1 MSINFMSYLKLA
13 VQENVLA
20 DKAEG
25 YKNLDKSQLLGFLES
40 FIDWILLIVAIVAV
54 AMAIYAGYILI
65 TARDDEKKPAMA
77 KKMLLYSVLGVIVVL
92 LSKAIISFS
101 VSFLE

>member
-1 MSINFMSYLKLA
+1 MLYTKLA
-13 VQENVLA
+13 VAGDMLVT
-20 DKAEG
+20 
-25 YKNLDKSQLLGFLES
+25 KSDEYTALEKEDLIFYLTQLT
-40 FIDWILLIVAIVAV
+40 DWILLIVAIVAV